1 MNTSKSLSLMAC
13 AALIFS
19 AGCGKQQQYEVIE
32 QICVP
37 SVDMPEALAAVED
50 VLVEMHFTVDKVDVE
65 GGFLRTRPL
74 SGAKVFEFWR
84 SDSVGAFN
92 FAEANLHSIQRTA
105 ELHIR
110 RGRSRQGRQLCIYCD
125 VKTQRL
131 SLPQPR
137 AGSSSWSA
145 PIFSENRPLMQKL
158 KPGAEQK
165 KVMSWV
171 DLGSDTRLATVIL
184 SRIKSR
190 FKDRM

>member
-1 MNTSKSLSLMAC
+1 MNKNQSLSLMVC

-37 SVDMPEALAAVED
+37 NVDVPRALAVAED

-65 GGFLRTRPL
+65 SGFLRTRPL

-84 SDSVGAFN
+84 SDNVGAFN
-92 FAEANLHSIQRTA
+92 FAEANLHSIRRIA

-110 RGRSRQGRQLCIYCD
+110 PGPSQQGRQLCIACD
-125 VKTQRL
+125 VKSQRL
-131 SLPQPR
+131 SLPYDR
-137 AGSSSWSA
+137 NSSSTQSTGVL
-145 PIFSENRPLMQKL
+145 SKSKSSMQKL
-158 KPGAEQK
+158 KLGDEQR

-184 SRIKSR
+184 NRIKN
-190 FKDRM
+190 KM

>member
-1 MNTSKSLSLMAC
+1 MNTSKSLLLMAC

-37 SVDMPEALAAVED
+37 NVDMPQALAAAED
-50 VLVEMHFTVDKVDVE
+50 VLADMHFTVDKVDVE

-92 FAEANLHSIQRTA
+92 FAEANLHSIRRIA

-110 RGRSRQGRQLCIYCD
+110 RGRSQQGRQLCIACD
-125 VKTQRL
+125 VKSQRL
-131 SLPQPR
+131 SLPHDR
-137 AGSSSWSA
+137 NSSSTQSA
-145 PIFSENRPLMQKL
+145 GVFSGSKSSMQKL
-158 KPGAEQK
+158 ELGDEQR

-171 DLGSDTRLATVIL
+171 DLGSDTRLATEIL
-184 SRIKSR
+184 NRIKN
-190 FKDRM
+190 KM